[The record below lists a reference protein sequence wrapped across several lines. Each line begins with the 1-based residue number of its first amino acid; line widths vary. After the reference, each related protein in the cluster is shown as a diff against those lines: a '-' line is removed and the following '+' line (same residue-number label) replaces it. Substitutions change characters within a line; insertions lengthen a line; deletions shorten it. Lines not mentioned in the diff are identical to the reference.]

1 MRKAPTNFREVCE
14 LQRELDLAV
23 SKPRDN
29 GFTPKE
35 RDCNNIVLSTI
46 AECIEFN
53 EELKETHKTWKQK
66 EINEGKQLEELVDI
80 LFFIAQLS
88 NYLKEESFDDAIKND
103 FIGDV
108 NSSLLTLINFL
119 SYEHI
124 DMLCILVE
132 YGCIVNSM
140 GFVLE
145 DIFNEYFRKWNINM
159 GRIEKDW
166 TLNK

>member
-35 RDCNNIVLSTI
+35 RDCNKIVLSTI

-66 EINEGKQLEELVDI
+66 EINEEKQLEELVDI

-88 NYLKEESFDDAIKND
+88 NYLKEEGSDYAMSNPYS
-103 FIGDV
+103 GDV
-108 NSSLLTLINFL
+108 NSSLLELINFL
-119 SYEHI
+119 THDNI
-124 DMLCILVE
+124 DMYDVLSE

-140 GFVLE
+140 GFMLD

>member
-35 RDCNNIVLSTI
+35 RDCNKIVLSTI

-53 EELKETHKTWKQK
+53 EELKDTHKTWKQK
-66 EINEGKQLEELVDI
+66 DIKDDKQLEELVDI

-88 NYLKEESFDDAIKND
+88 NYLKEEDLDCAISNPYS
-103 FIGDV
+103 GDV
-108 NSSLLTLINFL
+108 NTSLLELINFL
-119 SYEHI
+119 TQDNI
-124 DMLCILVE
+124 DMYEVLSE

-140 GFVLE
+140 GFMLK
-145 DIFNEYFRKWNINM
+145 DIFNEYFRKWNVNM